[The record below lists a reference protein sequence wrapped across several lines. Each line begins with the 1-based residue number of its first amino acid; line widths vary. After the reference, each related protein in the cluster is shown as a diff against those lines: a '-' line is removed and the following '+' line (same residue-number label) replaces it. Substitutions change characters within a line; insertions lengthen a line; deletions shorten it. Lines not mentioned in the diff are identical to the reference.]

1 MKQSLKAQTASFKL
15 PQFNRWGFSIVVIA
29 LLMALPILVI
39 ASFIFQPN
47 NENWQHL
54 FDNLLS
60 EYVVNSLLLMLGVS
74 VGVLTMGVITAWLT
88 SMCEFPARRF
98 FSWALLLPLAIP
110 AYIIAYTYTGL
121 FGFQIVLF

>member
-1 MKQSLKAQTASFKL
+1 MKQSLQAQKTSFKL

-39 ASFIFQPN
+39 ASFIFQPA

-98 FSWALLLPLAIP
+98 FSWHC
-110 AYIIAYTYTGL
+110 YCH
-121 FGFQIVLF
+121 